1 MAALPATTTGSPG
14 TPGVTLPA
22 TPAGPLI
29 IGTFYAFFNNIHPLG
44 EVNNIYNRELAQ
56 RGLTHLQIPG
66 GAIDPTTEIARP
78 DLYMRAYKCVCSRLG
93 IKAESLSPYL
103 TTENYFYVLHDLNCA
118 HSDNIRGKVNARYN
132 QLMLC
137 NHQMPYNQGYPC
149 CPIQGGDL
157 EELGM
162 DGYQKRSTTLRP
174 QWYIKAFGDVVG
186 EKDRFPRCPGLSA
199 EESIMDRLGGMDPIR
214 TVLSHLP
221 VRDLAVSKGVCRA
234 WAAEVRGLQ
243 QLDASRPI
251 SGPIEAQFPS
261 HQVFGPQFWAELQ
274 TRLSQHPDS
283 AGHPEETVG
292 EFLMRRREALLT
304 RANALIEADPVEAER
319 LRRIAEGYM
328 LDCQATWT
336 RADVV
341 SLYQMMGSVAREVE
355 GSLGCAIVLKPKD
368 YHLDIHRDIVIAAA
382 RSIYYGSAQAT
393 AGFRPPF
400 QLGELAGALPS
411 GPVTLSALSN
421 AILVGSQNTSIDEQ
435 DARARALGCEAPE
448 LLDLLILIHFT
459 CLTKHVDLYSR
470 DWSNVQEC
478 SADGRRYKI
487 GMFSCKHGLRIF
499 PIHNPHKDRH
509 FGTGVQRK
517 VTAVEQARK

>member
-1 MAALPATTTGSPG
+1 MAALPATTTGSS
-14 TPGVTLPA
+14 GVTPPA
-22 TPAGPLI
+22 TLEGPPLTT
-29 IGTFYAFFNNIHPLG
+29 GTFYAIFNGYLHG
-44 EVNNIYNRELAQ
+44 EINNAYNRELAQ

-66 GAIDPTTEIARP
+66 GEDLQQLKMDQTTAIVRP
-78 DLYMRAYKCVCSRLG
+78 DLYMRAHQCVYSRLRVEAAPLPL
-93 IKAESLSPYL
+93 KL
-103 TTENYFYVLHDLNCA
+103 TTKNYFYVLHDLNCA

-132 QLMLC
+132 QRILHNLLRTR
-137 NHQMPYNQGYPC
+137 
-149 CPIQGGDL
+149 PIPGENL

-162 DGYQKRSTTLRP
+162 NGERKYPILLNSH
-174 QWYIKAFGDVVG
+174 WYIKAFEDVVG
-186 EKDRFPRCPGLSA
+186 KQDRFLRCPGLSA

-214 TVLSHLP
+214 VMLSHLP

-274 TRLSQHPDS
+274 TRSSQHPDS
-283 AGHPEETVG
+283 AGHPRETIG
-292 EFLMRRREALLT
+292 EFLIRRREALLT
-304 RANALIEADPVEAER
+304 RADALIEANPVEAER

-328 LDCQATWT
+328 LDCEATWT